1 MNKINTS
8 KLLIKLKS
16 LFIII
21 LISIFILSCT
31 EDLYDEPTIDDE
43 MVVVSA
49 FLFEGEKIE
58 NIRLTKTFPLGSED
72 TIAMPTNDA
81 EIYLSKDGNEYLLQ
95 NADSLNGYYVY
106 EQSDLEVKSG
116 DMFSL
121 RIIYNNETITSST
134 LVPVKPN
141 NVNIYPET
149 LALTTTSTGFGGF
162 ALDTNSIKVSWSN
175 PDSTLYYVVIQNL
188 ETNPILITYTSG
200 KVNSTKV
207 TFPPSTTS
215 EFLIGRRN
223 ITYFGRHVAIVY
235 KVNQEY
241 ADLYESRTQDSR
253 NLNEPISNI
262 DNGLG
267 VFSAFASDTVYF
279 NVVSE

>member
-31 EDLYDEPTIDDE
+31 EDLYDEPTVDDE

-58 NIRLTKTFPLGSED
+58 NIRLTRTFPLGSED
-72 TIAMPTNDA
+72 TIAMPINEA

-116 DMFSL
+116 DIFSL

-141 NVNIYPET
+141 NVNIFPET

-162 ALDTNSIKVSWSN
+162 ASDTNSIKVSWSN

-188 ETNPILITYTSG
+188 EANPILITYTSG
-200 KVNSTKV
+200 KANSAKV
-207 TFPPSTTS
+207 TFPPSATS

-223 ITYFGRHVAIVY
+223 ITYFGRHAAIVY